1 MQKIS
6 IRAAA
11 VSLAAMLILTGCGSN
26 TATTLPMPDGASPV
40 VTDSSSET
48 AQVASSVLW
57 PVAPLACGRRLGGA
71 AETPPPASLR
81 ARYVSRGRAEEVTDS
96 AGDYASLSACYVSR
110 GHYTPPGSPENL
122 FLACA
127 LRARGK
133 PHFRHF
139 APGAYVPACALR
151 ARGKR

>member
-48 AQVASSVLW
+48 AQVASSGEVAAPEELNTDGLP
-57 PVAPLACGRRLGGA
+57 PVTVEQLKDGEYEIEVDSSSSMFKITACTLTVDDGQMTARMTMGG
-71 AETPPPASLR
+71 TGYLR
-81 ARYVSRGRAEEVTDS
+81 VYMGT
-96 AGDYASLSACYVSR
+96 G
-110 GHYTPPGSPENL
+110 
-122 FLACA
+122 
-127 LRARGK
+127 
-133 PHFRHF
+133 
-139 APGAYVPACALR
+139 
-151 ARGKR
+151 